1 MPTYDFRCSTCGPFE
16 ERRSITEGAERATC
30 AGCGADAPRVWS
42 SPAIGGRRSAAA
54 LADAVDDRSRHDP
67 QRVVG
72 NPGGGSHGHHHHG
85 PTRPW
90 QIAH

>member
-1 MPTYDFRCSTCGPFE
+1 MPLHDFRCPVCGPFE
-16 ERRSITEGAERATC
+16 ERLPITADATRVTCAACGAEA
-30 AGCGADAPRVWS
+30 ARVYR
-42 SPAIGGRRSAAA
+42 SPAIAGRRSAAA
-54 LADAVDDRSRHDP
+54 LADAVDDRSRNAP

-72 NPGGGSHGHHHHG
+72 APGSGPHGHHHG